1 MRRALIIGGS
11 SGIGLSITLNLHN
24 YELITIIDKQKPI
37 VNLPNNVIFH
47 QFDLYNTDYSVFD
60 RFLDV
65 DTLIITAGFGRLS
78 LFEDIEEQEIIN
90 LFTVNSIGIIRII
103 KRFYNKLL
111 GQENFYCLV
120 MGSIAGFLSSP
131 MFSVYGATKA
141 ALCKFIESVNIELE
155 KSNSTNR
162 ILNVS
167 PGSIK
172 GTKFYNGENNP
183 EQTAPLALKI
193 IEQMYQKNDLYIPD
207 YNTTYKD
214 VLKRYHSDF
223 RIFGLESYDYKKR
236 QEAQRNTPSSLN

>member
-1 MRRALIIGGS
+1 MRRALVVGGS
-11 SGIGLSITLNLHN
+11 SGIGLSITQNLHD

-37 VNLPNNVIFH
+37 FDLPSNVIFH
-47 QFDLYNTDYSVFD
+47 QFDLCNTDYSIFD
-60 RFLDV
+60 RFLDI

-78 LFEDIEEQEIIN
+78 LFENIEEQEIIN
-90 LFTVNSIGIIRII
+90 LFTVNSIGVIRII
-103 KRFYNKLL
+103 KRFYSKLL
-111 GQENFYCLV
+111 KQESFYCAV

-155 KSNSTNR
+155 KNNSTNR

-183 EQTAPLALKI
+183 EETTPLALKI
-193 IEQMYQKNDLYIPD
+193 VEQMYKKNDLYIPD
-207 YNTTYKD
+207 YNAIYKN

-223 RIFGLESYDYKKR
+223 RTFGRESYDYKK
-236 QEAQRNTPSSLN
+236 EHETHRNTPPFKN